1 MGVLD
6 QLCPRLS
13 RPVIRLPQQIGD
25 IRCVQRQPILMFC
38 HARTVLNHTCH
49 GFVAAMQQLLFVHQA
64 GDELGVQELAL
75 VGTHHLVFKVCGD
88 PKQLS
93 ELGVVFLQQHPGF
106 PIAKQYDLY
115 VQRNGFGFQ

>member
-6 QLCPRLS
+6 QLCPRLP
-13 RPVIRLPQQIGD
+13 RPIVGLPQQIGD
-25 IRCVQRQPILMFC
+25 IRCVQRQPVLMFC
-38 HARTVLNHTCH
+38 HTRTVLNHTGH
-49 GFVAAMQQLLFVHQA
+49 RFVTAVQQLLFVHQA

-93 ELGVVFLQQHPGF
+93 ELWVVFLQQHPGF
-106 PIAKQYDLY
+106 PIAEQYDFY